1 MALNLRDTCTI
12 VGKGPGPFAGKRLLY
27 DPACFVDDDD
37 LYGPTRDA
45 AERDALPTGPG
56 FDEPFSVDAFL
67 ANLKD
72 PAAEEE
78 QQEQNKRSERGMG
91 AAAAA
96 AAAAPSKAASSRATS
111 SRTAKKGKIIPQAS
125 WDEQDRREAMELLQK
140 NTAPN
145 KSDAGCVLWQAKQ
158 GQRTYVSFRKV
169 TYPSWQA
176 FAFAVHHPD
185 LPLQQDLTAEAK
197 CGNRYC
203 ITPGCLRLVYN
214 YWSGAKGDNFPELG
228 PFEIIGLQRDAE
240 TDERIAM
247 QYEKSCHTVVFDLYD
262 AKKYAEIHRFLKPPA

>member
-1 MALNLRDTCTI
+1 MALYLRDTCTI
-12 VGKGPGPFAGKRLLY
+12 VGKGPGPFAGKQRLLY

-45 AERDALPTGPG
+45 AARDALPTGPG

-78 QQEQNKRSERGMG
+78 EEQIKGNEQGMG

-96 AAAAPSKAASSRATS
+96 AAAPSAPSRAASSRA
-111 SRTAKKGKIIPQAS
+111 AKKGKVGKILQAD
-125 WDEQDRREAMELLQK
+125 WDDQDRRDAMEVLQK

-145 KSDAGCVLWQAKQ
+145 KSNKGCPLWQVKQ
-158 GQRTYVSFRKV
+158 RKVVSFRKV
-169 TYPSWQA
+169 TYPFQA

-185 LPLQQDLTAEAK
+185 LPLRQNLTAEAK
-197 CGNRYC
+197 CGNQCC
-203 ITPGCLRLVYN
+203 IAAGCLRLVYDHQR
-214 YWSGAKGDNFPELG
+214 GAKGEDFPEMTA
-228 PFEIIGLQRDAE
+228 FDIVGLQRDAE
-240 TDERIAM
+240 TDERIGM
-247 QYEKSCHTVVFDLYD
+247 QYERSSHQAVFALYD
-262 AKKYAEIHRFLKPPA
+262 AGKYAHLQQWLKLTA

>member
-12 VGKGPGPFAGKRLLY
+12 VGKGPGPFAGKKRLLY

-78 QQEQNKRSERGMG
+78 ETQQEQAKGNEQGMG

-96 AAAAPSKAASSRATS
+96 AAAPPRASRAG
-111 SRTAKKGKIIPQAS
+111 KKGKLGKIPQAH
-125 WDEQDRREAMELLQK
+125 WDEQDRREAMDLLQK

-145 KSDAGCVLWQAKQ
+145 KSNTGCQLWEVKK
-158 GQRTYVSFRKV
+158 RTAVRFRQV
-169 TYPSWQA
+169 TYPSFQA

-185 LPLQQDLTAEAK
+185 LPLHQNLTAEAK
-197 CGNRYC
+197 CGNQYC
-203 ITPGCLRLVYN
+203 ITPGCLRLVYD
-214 YWSGAKGDNFPELG
+214 YGCGAKGDNFPELG

-240 TDERIAM
+240 TDKRIAM
-247 QYEKSCHTVVFDLYD
+247 QYEKSCHTVVFDMHG
-262 AKKYAEIHRFLKPPA
+262 AGKYGDIHRFLKLPA